1 MQYQKEITKP
11 YSIKISI
18 LNSIKYKVSQ
28 FLWSKIIRTRE
39 LMIGNKMFSHLSF
52 PYWFLFSFSF
62 DLLSFSSFISL
73 SSQQTKDKYSGSC
86 PSLIINNIRCITR
99 HTGNTPYIKLTLLL
113 HSKRSFS

>member
-39 LMIGNKMFSHLSF
+39 LMREQNVFTFEL
-52 PYWFLFSFSF
+52 P
-62 DLLSFSSFISL
+62 LLVFVFI
-73 SSQQTKDKYSGSC
+73 
-86 PSLIINNIRCITR
+86 
-99 HTGNTPYIKLTLLL
+99 
-113 HSKRSFS
+113 FF